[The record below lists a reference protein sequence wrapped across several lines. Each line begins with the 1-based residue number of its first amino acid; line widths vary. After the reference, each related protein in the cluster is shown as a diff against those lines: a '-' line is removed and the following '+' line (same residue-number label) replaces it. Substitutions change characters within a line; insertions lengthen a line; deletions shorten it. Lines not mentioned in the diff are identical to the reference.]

1 MIFFYLLR
9 VIFHLFHKYF
19 QTLLIVIL
27 IKQVFL
33 KIYFS
38 KKTIKNIF
46 LLIKTCLFSCFKN
59 IFEKIKI

>member
-1 MIFFYLLR
+1 MIYFYLLKP
-9 VIFHLFHKYF
+9 IFHLFHKYF

-38 KKTIKNIF
+38 KTTIKFF
-46 LLIKTCLFSCFKN
+46 LLIKTSLFWCFKN
-59 IFEKIKI
+59 IFEKN